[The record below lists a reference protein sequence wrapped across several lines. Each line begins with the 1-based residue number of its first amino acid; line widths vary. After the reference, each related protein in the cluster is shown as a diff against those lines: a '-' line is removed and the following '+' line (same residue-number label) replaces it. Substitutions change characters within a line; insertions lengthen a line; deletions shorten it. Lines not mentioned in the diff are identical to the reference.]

1 MVQGTTTSSAQAG
14 PSTLTLAST
23 SAEKAPS
30 SSSLQFVSYQD
41 IFEHLEL
48 ARHQRD
54 ASQIKSLLADRKDD
68 LSSCLQPFP
77 ISSSPTFGE
86 TSNASF
92 PHSIKLNDGS
102 AHKLDQQTRDL
113 CKAIVD
119 QYQVSQQSAFTLLQT
134 FLSSEHRHLQGLD
147 DVVQSHLQL
156 TPPTPVKSR
165 PTRLKHDSSPFQ
177 KGPQS
182 FITQPS
188 NADLLD
194 DFNIFYFEER
204 IYLLR
209 TISSLIRITEDQQH
223 VYFHLANDILDL
235 FADQP
240 FALASISH
248 FCTLV
253 NLSLP
258 ESIRQQPRYSSL
270 WAKQILREQF
280 GLLEIVFLLFYGRLS
295 PSPASLLALLR
306 ALHDTQV
313 ARRQA
318 NIGFLD
324 NEASETVECVS
335 HLLVLI
341 AVELL
346 SLEQVMDGL
355 DLVEGAESH
364 ISKHPA
370 GLEQALDLLSNTSA
384 DPLQAPILLAWAL
397 VLHRLEDALAPHYDA
412 SEPDSSHQIL
422 PSVSELANVIK
433 TEHGGPPLWRRLAQ
447 AAFAPELR
455 LFETMMSLLAS
466 PLLTSSN
473 GASTLA
479 IAGPSALAY
488 RAVFKGLLL
497 SITEL
502 VKPEF
507 LPNFNALVS
516 LWEAT
521 FGSGLAL
528 ELSQSAIDGVAA
540 LCDQFWQVDSRYESR
555 CTTLDT
561 ARRRW
566 PVSFRPLILLTKA
579 LSGHARLD
587 AQATWPSLLDGPS
600 RPEAQER
607 ACAAVLD
614 YLANIPT
621 FAQVLPM
628 GANTPNAPFETME
641 GGGYTSVTYR
651 ITRMMRIPGTQIRLS
666 AGTTGSTISELGKEP
681 VIVLWSPARPVSA
694 WKLMRD
700 ILSSFPPAYA
710 DHSAAQ
716 TDADPFRDQKQTVSF
731 AQLAPADAHE
741 PWEELASDLLDLFAS
756 IISASA
762 DLAWSLLAHLD
773 GRDIN
778 ADELSLDYEPEEL
791 EHIQKE
797 KEELAHS
804 KTLSSITVNLL
815 SHALVAAPINIRFVR
830 STLRLLTVL
839 LPYDPDAVWQE
850 IRSSNALI
858 GSPGA
863 VPYLS
868 KGGASADA
876 STLSALLTQEMGRA
890 SYGGLVSLLD
900 FHISLFSELR
910 RSFSTSSTD
919 VLETKTSVLLRIF
932 SWIFECV
939 WPEYQSWR
947 YVRLADR
954 LEIGTKCT
962 HLLEMALEERSWCLS
977 PTPTSDLVEEA
988 GPAAA
993 LVKAVERSLVTHPSI
1008 ICLAPLITCI
1018 GTGQQLL
1025 DALSRAGR
1033 QTDAILAEDWIAS
1046 MLRLATL
1053 ILSRKRELTIAA
1065 LRDLSTLPEET
1076 AKKALSARIN
1086 MGLFER
1092 LFFDHTIVASRT
1104 ALSGGCRSKR
1114 VELASAA
1121 FAYVLFPTSTFISS
1135 TAAHL
1140 ITAVLRSVADL
1151 ASAGKPSPGLI
1162 GHMGTLE
1169 ELEETLSGLVDL
1181 VGNPNQDPALKVR
1194 VWTMLAAIVDTQ
1206 PALGTLLLTGR
1217 HLAMTTETRLN
1228 RPEADSKAKQ
1238 TDSATPA
1245 PSSQTSG
1252 NKTGQALTKTAL
1264 DVASEAVLSWKTAA
1278 ENSPQLLEAVLRFLD
1293 VAWVHAAEHVAAF
1306 DTIRTNAAFF
1316 QALAD
1321 VICEASDVP
1330 STLAEGFAE
1339 AQDILRSS
1347 NDTAVT
1353 SYCYRKMCQARSLRL
1368 LQHDIQLGGILKDQA
1383 KSSTPSKASI
1393 EALLDILVSSDRTL
1407 GAIEKCFS
1415 MPCDPSMRAAL
1426 ERKLAELFP
1435 TIYMDS
1441 LRHPARKDDFD
1452 LDRRYG
1458 DDYHFSVSSFRI
1470 KAEGHVLDGEM
1481 GGEVALLEE
1490 GLLAVYTINMEWS
1503 LIDAQNSV
1511 VQAWTQCIEL
1521 CMGHIVTQAIS
1532 KDKMTA
1538 LEKAIISAWTRLATL
1553 AADEGREGDFMRG
1566 VHATRLAFLT
1576 KCMKLAWGHRRN
1588 KEASSTDQIVQAAT
1602 LCGRL
1607 VTHPFFRVED
1617 SLKGTVPPEFHRE
1630 VFEMVLVCVARIR
1643 ALLMAQESMVR
1654 PDDKTIESHK
1664 ALHASIE
1671 LFCRHA
1677 IEALRIKVEFTLRIL
1692 QTSARHET
1700 DLQYLEDDLDILV
1713 SIFEMTIRHDVGA
1726 ETGVWLSHIQETQ
1739 LLQAAISLIGRA
1751 PVLRPE
1757 GANGVSAPVN
1767 PNSTHQVVLMKPLLS
1782 LLLAVASQPSWSEE
1796 LALQGSVNALTWNML
1811 TDPLENSQVSPLLL
1825 SGDPNPSH
1833 ECWRMMLRIVVN
1845 LIDNLGAGCDN
1856 PSWRGVSTRFVE
1868 TDVYGFV
1875 RVYQK
1880 QIDRAMNLGE
1890 LQARLDSVSGTIG
1903 HLSSTHDQFGNG
1915 NWSAPVSLEQLEEVE
1930 VISSLFYS
1938 LTRIENEQFSRAHSA
1953 RRDKASAGPSIV
1965 QHLAEIS
1972 AWTLQPLV
1980 HLLQHPN
1987 ELTSLLG
1994 LDPSAAEASRI
2005 AQETASSKIRS
2016 IVSVLVASLWNHTKC
2031 VVVLCRGPESWPS
2044 TRSGC
2049 AIIRPTTRT
2058 SAVRIAT
2065 LGTLLDLSS
2074 HLTDYVGTNKAKLS
2088 TEAEESC
2095 SATLEQAL
2103 GLAASQAAIWAV
2115 GKSEEKQTS
2124 KLEHMARQELESGLS
2139 RDIVSALRAAEEVV
2153 GGKASLFGLVRG
2165 FVEGKLKRAQL

>member
-1 MVQGTTTSSAQAG
+1 MVQPATTSSAQAG
-14 PSTLTLAST
+14 PSALGLASAPASAAST
-23 SAEKAPS
+23 SS
-30 SSSLQFVSYQD
+30 SSSSTDFVSYQD

-54 ASQIKSLLADRKDD
+54 TQQIRSILADRKDD
-68 LSSCLQPFP
+68 LKSCLQPFP
-77 ISSSPTFGE
+77 ITSSPNFGE
-86 TSNASF
+86 PSNSSF
-92 PHSIKLNDGS
+92 PDSIKLTHGS
-102 AHKLDQQTRDL
+102 THKLDQQTRNL

-119 QYQVSQQSAFTLLQT
+119 QYQVSQQRAFTLLQS
-134 FLSSEHRHLQGLD
+134 FLSSEHRHSQGVD
-147 DVVQSHLQL
+147 DLIRSHLHVA
-156 TPPTPVKSR
+156 PPSPVKARATRPKDVSSR
-165 PTRLKHDSSPFQ
+165 SHKGAHSSSSDSS
-177 KGPQS
+177 S
-182 FITQPS
+182 
-188 NADLLD
+188 ADLLD

-204 IYLLR
+204 MYLLR
-209 TISSLIRITEDQQH
+209 TISSLIRITEDPQH
-223 VYFHLANDILDL
+223 DYFDLANHILDL
-235 FADQP
+235 FADEA
-240 FALASISH
+240 FALASIDH

-306 ALHDTQV
+306 AVHHTEV
-313 ARRQA
+313 GRRQA

-341 AVELL
+341 AVEML
-346 SLEQVMDGL
+346 SLEEVMDGL
-355 DLVEGAESH
+355 DLVQGTESH

-370 GLEQALDLLSNTSA
+370 SLEQALDLLSNTSA

-397 VLHRLEDALAPHYDA
+397 VLHRLEDALVAHYDA
-412 SEPDSSHQIL
+412 SELDSSRQL
-422 PSVSELANVIK
+422 TASVTEIANVIK
-433 TEHGGPPLWRRLAQ
+433 TEDGGPPLWRRLAH

-528 ELSQSAIDGVAA
+528 ELSQTAIDGVAA

-579 LSGHARLD
+579 LSGHARVD
-587 AQATWPSLLDGPS
+587 AQATWPSLLDGRS
-600 RPEAQER
+600 RPEAEER
-607 ACAAVLD
+607 ACAAVFD

-621 FAQVLPM
+621 FAQVLPV

-641 GGGYTSVTYR
+641 GGDYTSVTYR
-651 ITRMMRIPGTQIRLS
+651 ITRMMRVPGTQIRLS
-666 AGTTGSTISELGKEP
+666 PGTTGSTISELGKEP

-700 ILSSFPPAYA
+700 ILSSFPLVYA
-710 DHSAAQ
+710 DHNAAQ
-716 TDADPFRDQKQTVSF
+716 SDADPFRDQKQTVNF
-731 AQLAPADAHE
+731 AQLAPADCDE
-741 PWEELASDLLDLFAS
+741 PWEELASDVLDLFAS

-791 EHIQKE
+791 EQIQKE
-797 KEELAHS
+797 KEELAHA
-804 KTLSSITVNLL
+804 KNLSSIAVSLL
-815 SHALVAAPINIRFVR
+815 SHALVAAPINIRLVR

-868 KGGASADA
+868 KGVASAGAS
-876 STLSALLTQEMGRA
+876 TVSALLTQETGRA

-910 RSFSTSSTD
+910 RSYSTSSTD
-919 VLETKTSVLLRIF
+919 VLEIKTSVLLRTF

-947 YVRLADR
+947 YLRLADR

-962 HLLEMALEERSWCLS
+962 RLLEMAIEERSWRLS
-977 PTPTSDLVEEA
+977 PTPTSDLVDEA

-993 LVKAVERSLVTHPSI
+993 LIEAAERSLVTHPSI
-1008 ICLAPLITCI
+1008 IGLAPLITCI

-1046 MLRLATL
+1046 TLRLATL
-1053 ILSRKRELTIAA
+1053 IVFRKRELTIAA
-1065 LRDLSTLPEET
+1065 LRDLSTLPAET
-1076 AKKALSARIN
+1076 AKKAMSARIN

-1104 ALSGGCRSKR
+1104 ALSGGRRSNR

-1121 FAYVLFPTSTFISS
+1121 FAYVLFPTSTSISS

-1151 ASAGKPSPGLI
+1151 ASAGKPSPGFI

-1228 RPEADSKAKQ
+1228 RSENESNAKQ
-1238 TDSATPA
+1238 TDAATPA
-1245 PSSQTSG
+1245 PTPQTSS
-1252 NKTGQALTKTAL
+1252 NKAGQALSKTAL
-1264 DVASEAVLSWKTAA
+1264 DVASEAVLSWKTASG
-1278 ENSPQLLEAVLRFLD
+1278 NSPQLLEAVLRFLD

-1306 DTIRTNAAFF
+1306 DTIRTNSAFF
-1316 QALAD
+1316 RALAD

-1339 AQDILRSS
+1339 SEDALRSS
-1347 NDTAVT
+1347 NDGAVA

-1383 KSSTPSKASI
+1383 KSSAPSKASI

-1407 GAIEKCFS
+1407 GAIERCFS

-1435 TIYMDS
+1435 TIYVDS

-1458 DDYHFSVSSFRI
+1458 DNYHFSVSSFRN
-1470 KAEGHVLDGEM
+1470 KAEGRVLDGEM

-1503 LIDAQNSV
+1503 LIDVQNSV
-1511 VQAWTQCIEL
+1511 LQAWTQCIEL
-1521 CMGHIVTQAIS
+1521 CMGRIVTQAIS
-1532 KDKMTA
+1532 NDKMTA
-1538 LEKAIISAWTRLATL
+1538 LEKAIITAWTRLATL

-1566 VHATRLAFLT
+1566 VHATRLALLT
-1576 KCMKLAWGHRRN
+1576 KCMELAWGHRRN

-1617 SLKGTVPPEFHRE
+1617 SLKGTVPPEFHRQ

-1643 ALLMAQESMVR
+1643 ALLSAQESMVR

-1677 IEALRIKVEFTLRIL
+1677 TEALRIKVESALRVL
-1692 QTSARHET
+1692 QTAQRQEA

-1713 SIFEMTIRHDVGA
+1713 SIFEMTIRRDVGA
-1726 ETGVWLSHIQETQ
+1726 ETGVWLSHVQETQ
-1739 LLQAAISLIGRA
+1739 LLQATISLMGRA

-1757 GANGVSAPVN
+1757 SANGISAPIN
-1767 PNSTHQVVLMKPLLS
+1767 PNSAHHVAFMKPLLS
-1782 LLLAVASQPSWSEE
+1782 LLLAVASQPASSEE
-1796 LALQGSVNALTWNML
+1796 LALQGAVNALASNML
-1811 TDPLENSQVSPLLL
+1811 TDPLENGQVSPLLL

-1845 LIDNLGAGCDN
+1845 LIDNLGAGSDN
-1856 PSWRGVSTRFVE
+1856 PRWRSVSARFVE
-1868 TDVYGFV
+1868 TDVYGFM

-1880 QIDRAMNLGE
+1880 QIDRAMNLSE

-1903 HLSSTHDQFGNG
+1903 HPSSAHDQFGNG
-1915 NWSAPVSLEQLEEVE
+1915 NSSAPVSLEQLEEVE
-1930 VISSLFYS
+1930 LISSLLYS
-1938 LTRIENEQFSRAHSA
+1938 LTRIENEQSA
-1953 RRDKASAGPSIV
+1953 RPHTARSGNASAGPSIV
-1965 QHLAEIS
+1965 QHLAETS

-1994 LDPSAAEASRI
+1994 LDRSAAEATRI
-2005 AQETASSKIRS
+2005 AQEAASTKLRT
-2016 IVSVLVASLWNHTKC
+2016 IVSVLVASLWSHSKC
-2031 VVVLCRGPESWPS
+2031 VLVLCRGPESWPS
-2044 TRSGC
+2044 STSGC

-2074 HLTDYVGTNKAKLS
+2074 HLTDYIRTNKAKLS
-2088 TEAEESC
+2088 SEAKESC

-2103 GLAASQAAIWAV
+2103 GLAASQAAIWAA
-2115 GKSEEKQTS
+2115 GKSKDKEVDR
-2124 KLEHMARQELESGLS
+2124 LEHMARQELESGLS
-2139 RDIVSALRAAEEVV
+2139 RDI
-2153 GGKASLFGLVRG
+2153 
-2165 FVEGKLKRAQL
+2165 

>member
-1 MVQGTTTSSAQAG
+1 MVQATTSQAAG
-14 PSTLTLAST
+14 PSASLAST
-23 SAEKAPS
+23 SATATS
-30 SSSLQFVSYQD
+30 SSSTLFVSYQD

-54 ASQIKSLLADRKDD
+54 TTQIQSILTARKEH
-68 LSSCLQPFP
+68 LKSCLQPFP
-77 ISSSPTFGE
+77 VSSTPEFAPSTAELPPATL
-86 TSNASF
+86 
-92 PHSIKLNDGS
+92 KLSDGS
-102 AHKLDQQTRDL
+102 THNLEQETRQL
-113 CKAIVD
+113 CKSIVD
-119 QYQVSQQSAFTLLQT
+119 QYHLSQQHAFTSLQT
-134 FLSSEHRHLQGLD
+134 FLASDHRHSEGVQ
-147 DVVQSHLQL
+147 DVVKSHLQL
-156 TPPTPVKSR
+156 APPSSVKGRGARSNHAHSR
-165 PTRLKHDSSPFQ
+165 SHKSAQSSNADTTR
-177 KGPQS
+177 
-182 FITQPS
+182 
-188 NADLLD
+188 ADLLD
-194 DFNIFYFEER
+194 AFNIFYFEER
-204 IYLLR
+204 MYLLR
-209 TISSLIRITEDQQH
+209 TISSLIRITEDPQH
-223 VYFHLANDILDL
+223 VYFDLANSVLDL
-235 FADQP
+235 FADQA
-240 FALASISH
+240 FALQCIHH
-248 FCTLV
+248 FCSLV
-253 NLSLP
+253 DLPLP

-295 PSPASLLALLR
+295 PSPSSLLALLR
-306 ALHDTQV
+306 AVHDTEV
-313 ARRQA
+313 GRRQA

-324 NEASETVECVS
+324 NEAAETVECVS

-346 SLEQVMDGL
+346 SLEEVMDGL
-355 DLVEGAESH
+355 DLVEGTDSH

-370 GLEQALDLLSNTSA
+370 SLEQALDLLSNTSA

-397 VLHRLEDALAPHYDA
+397 VLHRLEDALVAHYDA
-412 SEPDSSHQIL
+412 SELDSSRPL
-422 PSVSELANVIK
+422 TTSVTELANVIR
-433 TEHGGPPLWRRLAQ
+433 TEDGGPPLWLRLAQ
-447 AAFAPELR
+447 AAFDPELR
-455 LFETMMSLLAS
+455 LFETLMSLLAS

-473 GASTLA
+473 GASTPA
-479 IAGPSALAY
+479 VAGPSALAY

-507 LPNFNALVS
+507 LPNFNALVG

-521 FGSGLAL
+521 FGSGLSL

-579 LSGHARLD
+579 LSGHARVD
-587 AQATWPSLLDGPS
+587 AQASWPSLLDGRS
-600 RPEAQER
+600 RPEAEER
-607 ACAAVLD
+607 ACAAVFD
-614 YLANIPT
+614 YLANVPT

-628 GANTPNAPFETME
+628 GASTPNAPFETME
-641 GGGYTSVTYR
+641 GGDYTSVTYR
-651 ITRMMRIPGTQIRLS
+651 ITRTMRVPGTQIRLTP
-666 AGTTGSTISELGKEP
+666 GTTGSTISELGKEP
-681 VIVLWSPARPVSA
+681 VIVLWSPTRPVSA

-700 ILSSFPPAYA
+700 VLSSFPPAYA
-710 DHSAAQ
+710 DLGGQRAE
-716 TDADPFRDQKQTVSF
+716 ADPFRDQKQAVSF
-731 AQLAPADAHE
+731 AQLAPADCDE
-741 PWEELASDLLDLFAS
+741 PWEELASDVLDLFAS

-773 GRDIN
+773 GRDIT
-778 ADELSLDYEPEEL
+778 ADELSLDFEPEEL
-791 EHIQKE
+791 EQIQKE
-797 KEELAHS
+797 KEELAHAKS
-804 KTLSSITVNLL
+804 LSSIAVSLL
-815 SHALVAAPINIRFVR
+815 SHALVAAPINVRLVR

-850 IRSSNALI
+850 VRSSNALI

-863 VPYLS
+863 IPYLS
-868 KGGASADA
+868 KSAAGAGP
-876 STLSALLTQEMGRA
+876 STVSALLTQEMGRA

-900 FHISLFSELR
+900 FHISLFSELQ
-910 RSFSTSSTD
+910 RSYSTSSTD
-919 VLETKTSVLLRIF
+919 TLETKAGVLLRTF

-962 HLLEMALEERSWCLS
+962 RLLEMALEERSWRLS

-993 LVKAVERSLVTHPSI
+993 LVEAAERSLVNHPSI
-1008 ICLAPLITCI
+1008 IGLAPLITCI

-1033 QTDAILAEDWIAS
+1033 QTDAVLAEEWIS
-1046 MLRLATL
+1046 STLRLATL
-1053 ILSRKRELTIAA
+1053 IVSRKRELTIAA
-1065 LRDLSTLPEET
+1065 LRDLSTLPAET
-1076 AKKALSARIN
+1076 AKKAMSAKIN

-1104 ALSGGCRSKR
+1104 ALSGGRRSNR

-1121 FAYVLFPTSTFISS
+1121 FAYVLFPTSTSISL

-1151 ASAGKPSPGLI
+1151 VSAGKQPPGLI

-1169 ELEETLSGLVDL
+1169 ELEETLAGLVEL
-1181 VGNPNQDPALKVR
+1181 VANPNQDPALKVQ

-1228 RPEADSKAKQ
+1228 RSDGDSNAKQ
-1238 TDSATPA
+1238 SDAA
-1245 PSSQTSG
+1245 AGSSH
-1252 NKTGQALTKTAL
+1252 GQALAKTAL
-1264 DVASEAVLSWKTAA
+1264 DVASEAVLSWKTAYA
-1278 ENSPQLLEAVLRFLD
+1278 GSPQLLEAVLRFLD

-1306 DTIRTNAAFF
+1306 DTIRTNSAFF
-1316 QALAD
+1316 RALAD
-1321 VICEASDVP
+1321 VICEASDAP
-1330 STLAEGFAE
+1330 STLAEGFVDA
-1339 AQDILRSS
+1339 DTTLRAN
-1347 NDTAVT
+1347 NDAAVAT
-1353 SYCYRKMCQARSLRL
+1353 YCYRKMCQARSLRL

-1383 KSSTPSKASI
+1383 KSSAPSKASV
-1393 EALLDILVSSDRTL
+1393 EALLEILVSSDRTL
-1407 GAIEKCFS
+1407 GAMEKCFS

-1435 TIYMDS
+1435 TIYVDS

-1452 LDRRYG
+1452 LDKRYG
-1458 DDYHFSVSSFRI
+1458 DDYHFSISSFRN
-1470 KAEGHVLDGEM
+1470 KAEGRILDGEI
-1481 GGEVALLEE
+1481 GGEVTLLEE

-1503 LIDAQNSV
+1503 LVDVQNSV
-1511 VQAWTQCIEL
+1511 LQAWTQCVEL
-1521 CMGHIVTQAIS
+1521 CMGRIVAQAIN
-1532 KDKMTA
+1532 KDKMSA
-1538 LEKAIISAWTRLATL
+1538 LEKAIITAWTRLATL

-1566 VHATRLAFLT
+1566 VHATRLALLT
-1576 KCMKLAWGHRRN
+1576 KLMELGWGHRRSN
-1588 KEASSTDQIVQAAT
+1588 ESSSTDQIVQAAT

-1643 ALLMAQESMVR
+1643 TLLSAQDSMVR

-1664 ALHASIE
+1664 ALHASVD

-1677 IEALRIKVEFTLRIL
+1677 TEALRIKVEMALRVL
-1692 QTSARHET
+1692 QTGQRHEA

-1713 SIFEMTIRHDVGA
+1713 SIFEMTIRRDVGA
-1726 ETGVWLSHIQETQ
+1726 EISVWLSHVQETQ
-1739 LLQAAISLIGRA
+1739 LLQITISLLGRA

-1757 GANGVSAPVN
+1757 SANGVSTPVN
-1767 PNSTHQVVLMKPLLS
+1767 PNSAHHVAFMKPLLS
-1782 LLLAVASQPSWSEE
+1782 LLLAVASQPSSSEE
-1796 LALQGSVNALTWNML
+1796 LALQGAVNALASNML
-1811 TDPLENSQVSPLLL
+1811 TDPLENGQVSPLLL

-1845 LIDNLGAGCDN
+1845 LIDNLGAGSDN
-1856 PSWRGVSTRFVE
+1856 ASWRGVSARFVE

-1890 LQARLDSVSGTIG
+1890 LSARLDSMSGVIG
-1903 HLSSTHDQFGNG
+1903 HPSSAHDHFATTND
-1915 NWSAPVSLEQLEEVE
+1915 SAGTPVSLEQLEEVE
-1930 VISSLFYS
+1930 LISSLFYS
-1938 LTRIENEQFSRAHSA
+1938 LTRIEQEQSA
-1953 RRDKASAGPSIV
+1953 RSTARETDSAGPSIV
-1965 QHLAEIS
+1965 QHLASTS

-1994 LDPSAAEASRI
+1994 LDANADATKL
-2005 AQETASSKIRS
+2005 AQETAAGKIRS

-2031 VVVLCRGPESWPS
+2031 VLVLCRGAEAWPS
-2044 TRSGC
+2044 TDSGC
-2049 AIIRPTTRT
+2049 AIVRPTTRT

-2065 LGTLLDLSS
+2065 LGTLLDLGS
-2074 HLTDYVGTNKAKLS
+2074 HLTDYIRTNKAKLS
-2088 TEAEESC
+2088 TDDKASC

-2103 GLAASQAAIWAV
+2103 GLAASQAAIWAA
-2115 GKSEEKQTS
+2115 GKSKEGKEQARF
-2124 KLEHMARQELESGLS
+2124 EHMARQELESGLS
-2139 RDIVSALRAAEEVV
+2139 RDIVSALRAAEEVA
-2153 GGKASLFGLVRG
+2153 GGQGNLFGLITS
-2165 FVEGKLKRAQL
+2165 FVESKLNGSQHF

>member
-1 MVQGTTTSSAQAG
+1 MVQATAQAG
-14 PSTLTLAST
+14 PSALGLAST
-23 SAEKAPS
+23 SAASAS
-30 SSSLQFVSYQD
+30 SSIQFVSYQD

-54 ASQIKSLLADRKDD
+54 THQIRAVLEDRKDD
-68 LSSCLQPFP
+68 LKSCLQPFP
-77 ISSSPTFGE
+77 VTSSPTFGE
-86 TSNASF
+86 PSKSSF
-92 PHSIKLNDGS
+92 PQSVKLKDGSTHKLN
-102 AHKLDQQTRDL
+102 QQNRDL

-119 QYQVSQQSAFTLLQT
+119 QYQVSEQRAFTLLQSL
-134 FLSSEHRHLQGLD
+134 LSSEHRHSQGLD
-147 DVVQSHLQL
+147 DVVRSHLQVA
-156 TPPTPVKSR
+156 PPSPVKGRATRPKDVSSR
-165 PTRLKHDSSPFQ
+165 SNKAAQGSTSDS
-177 KGPQS
+177 
-182 FITQPS
+182 TT
-188 NADLLD
+188 ADLLD
-194 DFNIFYFEER
+194 EFNIFYFEER
-204 IYLLR
+204 MYLLR
-209 TISSLIRITEDQQH
+209 TISSLIRITEDSQH
-223 VYFHLANDILDL
+223 DYFDLANDVLDL
-235 FADQP
+235 FADEA
-240 FALASISH
+240 FALASIDH
-248 FCTLV
+248 FCSLV

-295 PSPASLLALLR
+295 PSPAALLALLR
-306 ALHDTQV
+306 AVHDTEV
-313 ARRQA
+313 GRRQA

-341 AVELL
+341 AVEML
-346 SLEQVMDGL
+346 SLEEVMDGL
-355 DLVEGAESH
+355 DLTQGIESH

-370 GLEQALDLLSNTSA
+370 SLEQALDLLSNTSA

-397 VLHRLEDALAPHYDA
+397 VLHRLEDALVAHYDA
-412 SEPDSSHQIL
+412 SELDSSRQL
-422 PSVSELANVIK
+422 TPSVTELANVIK
-433 TEHGGPPLWRRLAQ
+433 TEDGGPPLWRRLAQ

-528 ELSQSAIDGVAA
+528 ELSQTAIDGVAA

-579 LSGHARLD
+579 LSGHARVD
-587 AQATWPSLLDGPS
+587 AQATWPSLLDGRS
-600 RPEAQER
+600 RPEAEER
-607 ACAAVLD
+607 ACAAVFD

-621 FAQVLPM
+621 FAQVLPVS
-628 GANTPNAPFETME
+628 ANTPNAPFETME
-641 GGGYTSVTYR
+641 GGDYTSVTYR
-651 ITRMMRIPGTQIRLS
+651 ITRTMRIPGTQIRLS
-666 AGTTGSTISELGKEP
+666 PGTTGSTISELGKEP
-681 VIVLWSPARPVSA
+681 VIVLWSPARPISA

-710 DHSAAQ
+710 DQNAAHSD
-716 TDADPFRDQKQTVSF
+716 TDPFRDQKQSVNF
-731 AQLAPADAHE
+731 AQLAPADCDE
-741 PWEELASDLLDLFAS
+741 PWDELASDVLDLFAS

-762 DLAWSLLAHLD
+762 DLAWSLLSHLD

-791 EHIQKE
+791 EQIQKE
-797 KEELAHS
+797 KEELAHA
-804 KTLSSITVNLL
+804 KTLSSIAVSLL
-815 SHALVAAPINIRFVR
+815 SHALVAIPINIRLVR

-868 KGGASADA
+868 KGIANAGAS
-876 STLSALLTQEMGRA
+876 TVSALLTQEMGHA

-910 RSFSTSSTD
+910 RSYSTSSTD
-919 VLETKTSVLLRIF
+919 VLETKTSVLLRTF

-947 YVRLADR
+947 YIRLADR

-962 HLLEMALEERSWCLS
+962 RLLEMALEERSWRLS
-977 PTPTSDLVEEA
+977 PTPTSALVDEA

-993 LVKAVERSLVTHPSI
+993 LVEAAERSLVTHSSI
-1008 ICLAPLITCI
+1008 IGLAPLITCI

-1025 DALSRAGR
+1025 DALGRAGR

-1046 MLRLATL
+1046 TLRLATL
-1053 ILSRKRELTIAA
+1053 IVSRKRELTLAA
-1065 LRDLSTLPEET
+1065 LHDLLTLPAET
-1076 AKKALSARIN
+1076 AKKAMSARIN

-1104 ALSGGCRSKR
+1104 ALSGGRRSNR

-1121 FAYVLFPTSTFISS
+1121 FAYVLFPTSTSISS

-1151 ASAGKPSPGLI
+1151 ASAGKPLPGLI

-1169 ELEETLSGLVDL
+1169 ELEDTLSGLVDL
-1181 VGNPNQDPALKVR
+1181 VGNPNQDPALKVQ

-1217 HLAMTTETRLN
+1217 HLAMTTETRLS
-1228 RPEADSKAKQ
+1228 RSEADSNTKK
-1238 TDSATPA
+1238 TDSSTPA
-1245 PSSQTSG
+1245 QSLQASSD
-1252 NKTGQALTKTAL
+1252 KAGQALDKTAL
-1264 DVASEAVLSWKTAA
+1264 DVASEAVLSWKTASGD
-1278 ENSPQLLEAVLRFLD
+1278 SPQLLEAVLRFLD

-1306 DTIRTNAAFF
+1306 DTIRTNSAFF
-1316 QALAD
+1316 RALAD

-1339 AQDILRSS
+1339 SEDTLRSS
-1347 NDTAVT
+1347 NDAAVA
-1353 SYCYRKMCQARSLRL
+1353 SYCYQKMCQARSLRL

-1383 KSSTPSKASI
+1383 KSSAPSKASI
-1393 EALLDILVSSDRTL
+1393 EALLEILVSSDRTL

-1435 TIYMDS
+1435 TIYVDS
-1441 LRHPARKDDFD
+1441 LRHPTRKDDFD

-1458 DDYHFSVSSFRI
+1458 DDYHFSVASFRN
-1470 KAEGHVLDGEM
+1470 KAEGRVLEGEF

-1503 LIDAQNSV
+1503 LIDVQNSV
-1511 VQAWTQCIEL
+1511 LQAWTQCIEL
-1521 CMGHIVTQAIS
+1521 CMGRIVTQAIS
-1532 KDKMTA
+1532 KDKMAA
-1538 LEKAIISAWTRLATL
+1538 LEKAIITAWTRLATV

-1566 VHATRLAFLT
+1566 VHATRLALLT
-1576 KCMKLAWGHRRN
+1576 KCMELAWGHRRN
-1588 KEASSTDQIVQAAT
+1588 KEASSTEQIVQAAT

-1643 ALLMAQESMVR
+1643 SLLSAKESMVR

-1677 IEALRIKVEFTLRIL
+1677 TDALRIKVESALRVL
-1692 QTSARHET
+1692 QTVQRHEA

-1713 SIFEMTIRHDVGA
+1713 SIFEMTIRRDVGA
-1726 ETGVWLSHIQETQ
+1726 ETGVWLSHVQETQ
-1739 LLQAAISLIGRA
+1739 LLQATISLLGRA

-1757 GANGVSAPVN
+1757 STNGVIVPIN
-1767 PNSTHQVVLMKPLLS
+1767 PNSAHHVAFMKPLLS
-1782 LLLAVASQPSWSEE
+1782 LLLAVASQPSSSEE
-1796 LALQGSVNALTWNML
+1796 LALQGAVNALASNML
-1811 TDPLENSQVSPLLL
+1811 TDPLENGQVSPLLL
-1825 SGDPNPSH
+1825 SSDPNPSH

-1845 LIDNLGAGCDN
+1845 LIDNLGAGSDN
-1856 PSWRGVSTRFVE
+1856 PSWRGVSARFVE

-1880 QIDRAMNLGE
+1880 QIDRAMNLSE

-1903 HLSSTHDQFGNG
+1903 HPTSAHDQFGNG
-1915 NWSAPVSLEQLEEVE
+1915 NSSALVSLEQLEEVE
-1930 VISSLFYS
+1930 LISSLLYS
-1938 LTRIENEQFSRAHSA
+1938 LTRIENEQSARPHSA
-1953 RRDKASAGPSIV
+1953 RPDNASAGPSIV
-1965 QHLAEIS
+1965 QHLAQIS

-1994 LDPSAAEASRI
+1994 LDPSAAEATRV
-2005 AQETASSKIRS
+2005 AQETASTKIRT
-2016 IVSVLVASLWNHTKC
+2016 IVSVLIASLWNHTKC
-2031 VVVLCRGPESWPS
+2031 VLVLCRGPESWPS
-2044 TRSGC
+2044 TTSGC
-2049 AIIRPTTRT
+2049 AVIRPTTRT

-2074 HLTDYVGTNKAKLS
+2074 HLTDYLRTNKAKLS
-2088 TEAEESC
+2088 SEAKESC

-2103 GLAASQAAIWAV
+2103 GLAASQAAIWAA
-2115 GKSEEKQTS
+2115 GKSKEKEQER
-2124 KLEHMARQELESGLS
+2124 LEHMARQELESGLS

-2153 GGKASLFGLVRG
+2153 GAKGSLFGLIRG
-2165 FVEGKLKRAQL
+2165 FVEGKLSGGHF

>member
-1 MVQGTTTSSAQAG
+1 MVQATASYAAG
-14 PSTLTLAST
+14 PSASMAST
-23 SAEKAPS
+23 SATAS
-30 SSSLQFVSYQD
+30 SSSSSSNSTLFVSYQD

-54 ASQIKSLLADRKDD
+54 ATQIQSLLAARKEH
-68 LSSCLQPFP
+68 LKSCLQPFP
-77 ISSSPTFGE
+77 VSSTPDFGDSA
-86 TSNASF
+86 TQLPPATL
-92 PHSIKLNDGS
+92 KLSDGTT
-102 AHKLDQQTRDL
+102 HNLDQETRQL
-113 CKAIVD
+113 CKSIVD
-119 QYQVSQQSAFTLLQT
+119 QYHVSQQHAFTLLHS
-134 FLSSEHRHLQGLD
+134 FLASEHRHSLGVQ
-147 DVVQSHLQL
+147 DVVKSHLHL
-156 TPPTPVKSR
+156 APPSPVKARGSR
-165 PTRLKHDSSPFQ
+165 PKHAPSRSHKSS
-177 KGPQS
+177 QS
-182 FITQPS
+182 SSTQTAR
-188 NADLLD
+188 ADLLD
-194 DFNIFYFEER
+194 AFNIFYFEER
-204 IYLLR
+204 MYLLR
-209 TISSLIRITEDQQH
+209 TISSLIRITEDPQH
-223 VYFHLANDILDL
+223 DYFVLANSVLDL
-235 FADQP
+235 FADEA
-240 FALASISH
+240 FALQCIHH
-248 FCTLV
+248 FSSLV
-253 NLSLP
+253 DLSLP

-280 GLLEIVFLLFYGRLS
+280 GLLEIVFLLFYGRLPPS
-295 PSPASLLALLR
+295 PSSLLALLR
-306 ALHDTQV
+306 AVHHTEV
-313 ARRQA
+313 GRRQA

-324 NEASETVECVS
+324 NEATETVECVS

-346 SLEQVMDGL
+346 SLEEVMDGL
-355 DLVEGAESH
+355 DLVQGTYSH

-370 GLEQALDLLSNTSA
+370 SLEQALDLLSNTSA

-397 VLHRLEDALAPHYDA
+397 VLHRLEDALVAHSDA
-412 SEPDSSHQIL
+412 SELDTSHQL
-422 PSVSELANVIK
+422 TTSVTDLANVIR
-433 TEHGGPPLWRRLAQ
+433 TEDGGPPLWRRLAQ

-455 LFETMMSLLAS
+455 LFETLMSLLAS

-473 GASTLA
+473 GASTPA
-479 IAGPSALAY
+479 VAGPSALAY

-516 LWEAT
+516 LWEAA
-521 FGSGLAL
+521 FGSGLSL

-579 LSGHARLD
+579 LSGHARVD
-587 AQATWPSLLDGPS
+587 AQASWPSLLDGRS
-600 RPEAQER
+600 RPEAEER
-607 ACAAVLD
+607 ACAAVFD
-614 YLANIPT
+614 YLANVPT

-641 GGGYTSVTYR
+641 GGDYTSVTYR
-651 ITRMMRIPGTQIRLS
+651 ITRTMRVPGTQIRLTP
-666 AGTTGSTISELGKEP
+666 GTTGSTISELGKEP

-710 DHSAAQ
+710 DFGGQQ
-716 TDADPFRDQKQTVSF
+716 TEADPFRDQKQAVIF
-731 AQLAPADAHE
+731 AHLAPADCDE
-741 PWEELASDLLDLFAS
+741 PWEELASDVLDLFAS

-778 ADELSLDYEPEEL
+778 ADELSLDFEPEEL
-791 EHIQKE
+791 EQIQKE
-797 KEELAHS
+797 KEELAHAKS
-804 KTLSSITVNLL
+804 LSSIAVSLL
-815 SHALVAAPINIRFVR
+815 SHALVGAPINVRLVR

-850 IRSSNALI
+850 VRSSNALI

-863 VPYLS
+863 IPYLS
-868 KGGASADA
+868 KSAAGAGAS
-876 STLSALLTQEMGRA
+876 TVSALLTQEMGRA

-910 RSFSTSSTD
+910 RSYSTSSTD
-919 VLETKTSVLLRIF
+919 VLETKTSVLLRTF

-947 YVRLADR
+947 YTRLADR

-962 HLLEMALEERSWCLS
+962 RLLEMALEERSWRLS

-993 LVKAVERSLVTHPSI
+993 LVEAVERSLVTHPSI
-1008 ICLAPLITCI
+1008 IGLAPLITCI

-1033 QTDAILAEDWIAS
+1033 QTDAVLAEEWIS
-1046 MLRLATL
+1046 STLRLATL
-1053 ILSRKRELTIAA
+1053 IVSRKRELTIAA
-1065 LRDLSTLPEET
+1065 LRDLSTLPAET
-1076 AKKALSARIN
+1076 AKKAMSAKIN

-1104 ALSGGCRSKR
+1104 ALSGGRKSNR

-1121 FAYVLFPTSTFISS
+1121 FAYVLFPTSTSISS

-1151 ASAGKPSPGLI
+1151 VSAGKQPPGLI
-1162 GHMGTLE
+1162 EHMGTLE
-1169 ELEETLSGLVDL
+1169 ELEETLAGLVEL
-1181 VGNPNQDPALKVR
+1181 VANPNQDPALKVQ

-1228 RPEADSKAKQ
+1228 RSEGESDAKQ
-1238 TDSATPA
+1238 SDAA
-1245 PSSQTSG
+1245 AGSS
-1252 NKTGQALTKTAL
+1252 NGQALAKTAL
-1264 DVASEAVLSWKTAA
+1264 DVASEAVLSWKTAYA
-1278 ENSPQLLEAVLRFLD
+1278 GSSQLLEAVLRFLD

-1306 DTIRTNAAFF
+1306 DTIRTNSAFF
-1316 QALAD
+1316 RALAD
-1321 VICEASDVP
+1321 VICEASDAP
-1330 STLAEGFAE
+1330 LTLAEGFVDAGTT
-1339 AQDILRSS
+1339 LRAN
-1347 NDTAVT
+1347 NDAAVAT
-1353 SYCYRKMCQARSLRL
+1353 YCYRKMCQARSLRL

-1383 KSSTPSKASI
+1383 KSSAPSKASV
-1393 EALLDILVSSDRTL
+1393 EALLEILVSPDRTM

-1435 TIYMDS
+1435 TIYVDS

-1452 LDRRYG
+1452 LDKRYG
-1458 DDYHFSVSSFRI
+1458 DDYHFSVSSFRN
-1470 KAEGHVLDGEM
+1470 KAEGRILDGEI
-1481 GGEVALLEE
+1481 GGEIALLEE
-1490 GLLAVYTINMEWS
+1490 GLWAVYTINMEWS
-1503 LIDAQNSV
+1503 LIDVQNSV
-1511 VQAWTQCIEL
+1511 LQAWTQCIEL
-1521 CMGHIVTQAIS
+1521 CMGRVVAQAIS
-1532 KDKMTA
+1532 KDKVSA
-1538 LEKAIISAWTRLATL
+1538 LEKAIITAWTRLATL

-1566 VHATRLAFLT
+1566 VHATRLALLT
-1576 KCMKLAWGHRRN
+1576 KFMELAWGHRRS
-1588 KEASSTDQIVQAAT
+1588 KESSSTDQIVQAAT
-1602 LCGRL
+1602 LCARL

-1643 ALLMAQESMVR
+1643 TLLSTQDSMVR

-1664 ALHASIE
+1664 ALHASVD

-1677 IEALRIKVEFTLRIL
+1677 TEALRIKVEMALRVL
-1692 QTSARHET
+1692 QTTQRHEA

-1713 SIFEMTIRHDVGA
+1713 SIFEMTIRRDLGA
-1726 ETGVWLSHIQETQ
+1726 ETSVWLSHLQETQ
-1739 LLQAAISLIGRA
+1739 LLQITISLLGRA

-1757 GANGVSAPVN
+1757 SANGVSTPVN
-1767 PNSTHQVVLMKPLLS
+1767 PNSAHHVAFMKPLLS
-1782 LLLAVASQPSWSEE
+1782 LLLAVASQPSSSEE
-1796 LALQGSVNALTWNML
+1796 LALQGAVNALASNML
-1811 TDPLENSQVSPLLL
+1811 TDPLENGQVSALLL

-1845 LIDNLGAGCDN
+1845 LIDNLGAGSDN
-1856 PSWRGVSTRFVE
+1856 ASWRGVSARFVE

-1890 LQARLDSVSGTIG
+1890 LSTRLDSMSGVIG
-1903 HLSSTHDQFGNG
+1903 HTSSAHDHLATTNG
-1915 NWSAPVSLEQLEEVE
+1915 SAGTAVSLEQLEEVE
-1930 VISSLFYS
+1930 LISSLFYS
-1938 LTRIENEQFSRAHSA
+1938 LTRIENEQSA
-1953 RRDKASAGPSIV
+1953 RSTARETDSAGPSIV
-1965 QHLAEIS
+1965 QHLASTS

-1994 LDPSAAEASRI
+1994 LDANAEAI
-2005 AQETASSKIRS
+2005 KLAQETAAGKIRS
-2016 IVSVLVASLWNHTKC
+2016 IVSVLVASLWNYTQC
-2031 VVVLCRGPESWPS
+2031 VLVLCRGAEAWPS
-2044 TRSGC
+2044 TSSGC
-2049 AIIRPTTRT
+2049 AIVRPTTRT

-2074 HLTDYVGTNKAKLS
+2074 HLTDYIRTNKAKLS
-2088 TEAEESC
+2088 ADDKVSC

-2103 GLAASQAAIWAV
+2103 GLAASQAAIWAA
-2115 GKSEEKQTS
+2115 GKSKEGKDQARF
-2124 KLEHMARQELESGLS
+2124 EHMARQELESGLS
-2139 RDIVSALRAAEEVV
+2139 RDIVSALRAAEEVA
-2153 GGKASLFGLVRG
+2153 GGQGNLFSLITS
-2165 FVEGKLKRAQL
+2165 FVESKLNGSQHF